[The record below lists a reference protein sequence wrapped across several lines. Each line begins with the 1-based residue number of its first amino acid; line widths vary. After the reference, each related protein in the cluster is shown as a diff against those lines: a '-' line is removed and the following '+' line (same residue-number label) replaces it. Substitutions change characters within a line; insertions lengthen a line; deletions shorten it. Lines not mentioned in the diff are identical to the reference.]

1 MTRDDIDRNFGLLVN
16 DVARLMKTAFDRRG
30 RDLGL
35 TRSQWWIL
43 SAIYVRGGAT
53 QSELAGFLDLDEPTV
68 GRLLGVR
75 MTGRTDSGRLLDRLE
90 EKGWVERRT
99 DEIDRRGKRIH
110 LTETVQGLTRQL
122 RRIAADLRRDA
133 LKGLGEEERE
143 RFVDTLIK
151 VKANVL
157 SLDEMR
163 GTGTE
168 RRLSA
173 AADD

>member
-43 SAIYVRGGAT
+43 TAIYVREGAT
-53 QSELAGFLDLDEPTV
+53 QSELAEFMDLEKPTV
-68 GRLLGVR
+68 
-75 MTGRTDSGRLLDRLE
+75 GRLLDRLE

-99 DEIDRRGKRIH
+99 DEIDRRVKRIH
-110 LTETVQGLTRQL
+110 LTVTVQGLTRQL